1 MSEVPGPKAQLPDYV
16 VRYLAALG
24 TTPEHL
30 AQHYPHTY
38 EVFATHMS
46 LAEINALDRVG
57 AGLALDDPKG
67 DNHKAADAI
76 EDADATQDPGEK
88 LKKYLC
94 AVH

>member
-1 MSEVPGPKAQLPDYV
+1 MSEDSALKPHV
-16 VRYLAALG
+16 VKYLASLG

-38 EVFATHMS
+38 AVFAT
-46 LAEINALDRVG
+46 LGPDEIKTLDNVG

-67 DNHKAADAI
+67 DNHK
-76 EDADATQDPGEK
+76 DADAMEDTDAAQAGEK
-88 LKKYLC
+88 LKKYLS

>member
-1 MSEVPGPKAQLPDYV
+1 V

-24 TTPEHL
+24 TTPEYL
-30 AQHYPHTY
+30 AQHYPNTY
-38 EVFATHMS
+38 DVFATHMS
-46 LAEINALDRVG
+46 LAEIKALDKVG

-67 DNHKAADAI
+67 DNHRDADAN

-88 LKKYLC
+88 LKKYLS

>member
-1 MSEVPGPKAQLPDYV
+1 MPDSGLEPHV
-16 VRYLAALG
+16 VEYLASLG

-30 AQHYPHTY
+30 AQHYPRTY
-38 EVFATHMS
+38 DVFATLS
-46 LAEINALDRVG
+46 PDEIKTLNKVG

-67 DNHKAADAI
+67 DNHRDAEKEDGDAAR
-76 EDADATQDPGEK
+76 DPREK

>member
-1 MSEVPGPKAQLPDYV
+1 MSKDSSLKPQLPDWV
-16 VRYLAALG
+16 VEYLASLG

-38 EVFATHMS
+38 DVFTTLS
-46 LAEINALDRVG
+46 PDEIKTLDKVG
-57 AGLALDDPKG
+57 AGLALDPPKG
-67 DNHKAADAI
+67 DNHKDVDAK
-76 EDADATQDPGEK
+76 EDADEARDPGEK

>member
-1 MSEVPGPKAQLPDYV
+1 MSEDSGLEPHV
-16 VRYLAALG
+16 VKYLASLG

-38 EVFATHMS
+38 AVFET
-46 LAEINALDRVG
+46 LGPDEIKALDKVG

-67 DNHKAADAI
+67 DNHK
-76 EDADATQDPGEK
+76 DADAMEDTDAAQAGEK
-88 LKKYLC
+88 LKKYLS

>member
-1 MSEVPGPKAQLPDYV
+1 MSEDSGLEPHV
-16 VRYLAALG
+16 VKYLASLG

-30 AQHYPHTY
+30 AQHYPRTY
-38 EVFATHMS
+38 DVFATLS
-46 LAEINALDRVG
+46 PDEIKTLDKVG

-67 DNHKAADAI
+67 DNHKDGDAKDTDAAQA
-76 EDADATQDPGEK
+76 GEK

>member
-1 MSEVPGPKAQLPDYV
+1 MSEDSGLKPHV
-16 VRYLAALG
+16 VKYLASLG

-30 AQHYPHTY
+30 AQHYPRTY
-38 EVFATHMS
+38 EVFATLS
-46 LAEINALDRVG
+46 PDEIKTLDKVG

-67 DNHKAADAI
+67 DNHKDADAM
-76 EDADATQDPGEK
+76 EDADAAQDPGEK

>member
-1 MSEVPGPKAQLPDYV
+1 MSEDSGPKAELPDYV

-24 TTPEHL
+24 TTPQHL
-30 AQHYPHTY
+30 AQHYPNTY
-38 EVFATHMS
+38 DVFATPMS
-46 LAEINALDRVG
+46 RAEIEALDRLG
-57 AGLALDDPKG
+57 AALALDNPKG
-67 DNHKAADAI
+67 DNHKDADAM

>member
-1 MSEVPGPKAQLPDYV
+1 MSEDSGPKAELPDYV

-24 TTPEHL
+24 TTPEYL
-30 AQHYPHTY
+30 AQHYPNTY
-38 EVFATHMS
+38 DVFAKHMS
-46 LAEINALDRVG
+46 LDEIKALDKVG

-67 DNHKAADAI
+67 DNHKDADAM
-76 EDADATQDPGEK
+76 EDADAARDAGEK

>member
-1 MSEVPGPKAQLPDYV
+1 MSEGSGPKPLPDYV
-16 VRYLAALG
+16 VRYLARLG
-24 TTPEHL
+24 TTPEYL

-38 EVFATHMS
+38 DVFATLMS
-46 LAEINALDRVG
+46 PDEINALDRLG
-57 AGLALDDPKG
+57 AALALDDPKG
-67 DNHKAADAI
+67 DNHKDADAM

>member
-1 MSEVPGPKAQLPDYV
+1 MSEDSGLKAELPDYV

-24 TTPEHL
+24 TTPEYL

-38 EVFATHMS
+38 AVFAT
-46 LAEINALDRVG
+46 LGPDEIKTLDNVG

-67 DNHKAADAI
+67 DNHK
-76 EDADATQDPGEK
+76 DADAMEDAEAAQAGEK